1 MNENSDNNNNK
12 QAKAKETDNFST
24 LFKTM
29 RLPFLTLTVFCVL
42 VGLATA
48 IHSGAVINW
57 LHFSL
62 CLLGALTAHIA
73 VNTLNEY
80 QDFQSGLDFKTEK
93 TPFSGGSGGLV
104 ENPSAAP
111 LVLKFTY
118 CCIGLVILIG
128 LYFIYQTGVA
138 ILPFGLIGV
147 AIIITYTRYINTQ
160 PWLCLL
166 APGIAFGLLMVVAT
180 DYILTSHYSLSAM
193 AGAVICLFLVSNV
206 LLLSQFP
213 DAQADKT
220 VGRNHIV
227 IVYGKSFSLTVY
239 LIFLLLAAATLILSC
254 VFDVLPN
261 LAYFALL
268 PMLAGIAAW
277 HILVKALGQSLINEQ
292 IEKEPMTKALGLN
305 VVAANVTP
313 LLLSICILMGY

>member
-1 MNENSDNNNNK
+1 MNKHSNNK
-12 QAKAKETDNFST
+12 RGNTKKSANLST
-24 LFKTM
+24 LLKAM
-29 RLPFLTLTVFCVL
+29 RLPFLTLTLCCVL

-111 LVLKFTY
+111 IVLKFTY
-118 CCIGLVILIG
+118 CCIALVTLIG
-128 LYFIYQTGVA
+128 WYFIYQTGVA

-166 APGIAFGLLMVVAT
+166 APGVAFGLLMVVAT

-213 DAQADKT
+213 DAKADKT

-239 LIFLLLAAATLILSC
+239 LIFLLLAAANLILSC
-254 VFDVLPN
+254 VFDVLPK

-268 PMLAGIAAW
+268 PMLAGIQAW
-277 HILVKALGQSLINEQ
+277 RILVKALANPLIDQQ
-292 IEKEPMTKALGLN
+292 IEREPMTMALALN

-313 LLLSICILMGY
+313 LLLSICILLGS